1 MDHDHIQR
9 FGFTEEQAREI
20 IGLYNGI
27 LWPADQQPDSYR
39 DVLLLGLQD
48 RLDGVNVV
56 EDIVDEGRVQG
67 EVYKSFEELERVRH
81 HYRVLVAKVA
91 ALTEDQAREI
101 HTYAVGFWEGKRDG

>member
-1 MDHDHIQR
+1 VNLSGCITAS
-9 FGFTEEQAREI
+9 FG
-20 IGLYNGI
+20 
-27 LWPADQQPDSYR
+27 
-39 DVLLLGLQD
+39 LLTSNPTATAMSCCWGLQD

-67 EVYKSFEELERVRH
+67 EVYKNFEELDRVRH

-101 HTYAVGFWEGKRDG
+101 HIYAVGFWEGKRDG